1 MVPIR
6 LPLDKGLKQKISMF
20 ILRLRDKYQSQSP
33 NEVLSVIYGIVPS
46 IPKVTGD
53 LLHLVAEIYPYWYL

>member
-1 MVPIR
+1 
-6 LPLDKGLKQKISMF
+6 MF
-20 ILRLRDKYQSQSP
+20 IPPLRDKYQSQSP